1 MKFVCCCSSVAKSC
15 PNICDP
21 MDVACQASL
30 SCSISQSLLKHM
42 FIKSVMPSNHLI
54 LCHPLLLLPS
64 IFPSIKVFSN
74 ESTLSI
80 KWPEYWSFSFNIS
93 PSNEYSR
100 LFQLGLTGWV
110 SLQSRDSQ
118 ESFPVPQLE
127 NILTLRSLPSA
138 PVRKHLDSQESFPVP
153 LLENI
158 WLSGVFPVPQLE
170 NISSLALT
178 LLYSPT
184 FTSVHDYW
192 KNHPLAIYGLPWW
205 LRW

>member
-158 WLSGVFPVPQLE
+158 
-170 NISSLALT
+170 
-178 LLYSPT
+178 
-184 FTSVHDYW
+184 
-192 KNHPLAIYGLPWW
+192 
-205 LRW
+205 

>member
-21 MDVACQASL
+21 MDAACQASL
-30 SCSISQSLLKHM
+30 SCSISQSLLKLM
-42 FIKSVMPSNHLI
+42 SIKSVMPSNHLI

-74 ESTLSI
+74 ESALSI
-80 KWPEYWSFSFNIS
+80 KWPEYWSFSFKIS

-100 LFQLGLTGWV
+100 LFQLGLTGLI

-118 ESFPVPQLE
+118 ESFPMPQLE
-127 NILTLRSLPSA
+127 NI
-138 PVRKHLDSQESFPVP
+138 
-153 LLENI
+153 N
-158 WLSGVFPVPQLE
+158 
-170 NISSLALT
+170 SLALI